1 MAFVGN
7 LLWFVLGGGLFAWL
21 AWVMAGILF
30 AITIIGIPFAKA
42 AFRISVFAALPFG
55 RELIDG
61 QLLGIKRMTGT
72 GIVNVLWCILA
83 GLWLAVSH
91 AVAGLFLCITI
102 IGIPFGLAHFK
113 LAQVSFAPLGKVIV
127 STDVAKVARGR
138 AANAQLDHS
147 LKLNSKTGIEADNSH
162 P

>member
-7 LLWFVLGGGLFAWL
+7 LLWFVFGGGLVAWL
-21 AWVMAGILF
+21 VWALAGVIF

-42 AFRISVFAALPFG
+42 AFRISVFAAFPFG

-61 QLLGIKRMTGT
+61 QLLGKERITGT
-72 GIVNVLWCILA
+72 GFINFLWCILA
-83 GLWLAVSH
+83 GLWLAISH

-127 STDVAKVARGR
+127 SSDVAKAARSR
-138 AANAQLDHS
+138 AANAQLDNS
-147 LKLNSKTGIEADNSH
+147 LAQKPKTS
-162 P
+162 